1 MQRSSD
7 MSPISA
13 VFMIVAV
20 SPYIGM
26 KFGLT
31 PILIL
36 APLLVLFGFNSY
48 QFYLKRSKE
57 KNISYIKALEEDLP
71 DMSPIHFLF
80 FFIIAAPIF
89 LIFTG
94 GNIISLAGIGV
105 LYLIYSIYY
114 YGFRGK

>member
-1 MQRSSD
+1 MKRSSD

-13 VFMIVAV
+13 VFMIITV

-31 PILIL
+31 PMLIF
-36 APLLVLFGFNSY
+36 APLLVLFGFSSY

-80 FFIIAAPIF
+80 FFIIAIPIF

-94 GNIISLAGIGV
+94 GNIISLAGIGL
-105 LYLIYSIYY
+105 LYLIYFIYY
-114 YGFRGK
+114 YGFRSR